1 MYYLPRLSGA
11 GKRGGKMIKQDK
23 YAILTGM
30 KVVEAD
36 SLLELAGRIGDCFD
50 HGANIVTVVIDRGE
64 K

>member
-1 MYYLPRLSGA
+1 
-11 GKRGGKMIKQDK
+11 MIKQDK